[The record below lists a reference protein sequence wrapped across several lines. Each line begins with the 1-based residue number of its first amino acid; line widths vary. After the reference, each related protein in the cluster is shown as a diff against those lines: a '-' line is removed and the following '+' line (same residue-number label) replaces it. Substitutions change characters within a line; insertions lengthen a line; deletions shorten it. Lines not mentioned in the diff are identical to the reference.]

1 MRSSKGIPPVSTAID
16 PMELKSILF
25 NLGIW
30 GAFIGVMV
38 LTGNSSKNSIS
49 ESATYTDGEPVEYA
63 IPASDYDI
71 PTVETESGEITDADE
86 DAYAPD
92 DPEMV
97 TEVENTDVGYE
108 NPNTGYSSEY
118 VLDVEYS
125 SDGTV
130 ERITFDNGGWEDD
143 FVSQVDN
150 DDGTVTVI
158 DEDGREFTVKAM
170 DQE

>member
-1 MRSSKGIPPVSTAID
+1 MNLKDSLSDSLFTLGVWGVILGCIALGGRASSP
-16 PMELKSILF
+16 
-25 NLGIW
+25 
-30 GAFIGVMV
+30 
-38 LTGNSSKNSIS
+38 NSQSD
-49 ESATYTDGEPVEYA
+49 TYTDGEPVEYS
-63 IPASDYDI
+63 IPESDYDI
-71 PTVETESGEITDADE
+71 PTVETESGHITDADE

-108 NPNTGYSSEY
+108 NPNTGYTSEY

-130 ERITFDNGGWEDD
+130 ERITFENGGWEDD

-150 DDGTVTVI
+150 GDGTVTVI
-158 DEDGREFTVKAM
+158 DEDGREFTVNAL